1 VTRLV
6 TAELFKLRTTRTFYG
21 VVGGALGLV
30 LAIVIIA
37 AATAT
42 WGPGDTPLRDL
53 LGISGFAQVFA
64 LVLGILAVTSEFR
77 HGTITPSLLVVPDRV
92 RLTLAKLGAGLG
104 TGFAL
109 GLASTGLAAAIA
121 AAILNARGIDTGLT
135 GSQVTNMIVGGT
147 IATALYA
154 ALGVG
159 VGALVRNQVGAIVG
173 TLVYLFVLEN
183 LLQIIKPLRD
193 PLAKYGFGG
202 VGLGL
207 TGTGDAA
214 ADHPPLGQVSAGLVL
229 AGYCAIFLLAGIAMM
244 ERRDITA

>member
-1 VTRLV
+1 MTRQV

-21 VVGGALGLV
+21 VIAGALGLV
-30 LAIVIIA
+30 LVIV
-37 AATAT
+37 
-42 WGPGDTPLRDL
+42 

-64 LVLGILAVTSEFR
+64 LVLGILALTSEFR
-77 HGTITPSLLVVPDRV
+77 HGTITPSLLVVPGRV
-92 RLTLAKLGAGLG
+92 RLTLAKLGASLAIGL
-104 TGFAL
+104 AL
-109 GLASTGLAAAIA
+109 GLAATGLTAAIG
-121 AAILNARGIDTGLT
+121 AAILDARGIDTGLT
-135 GSQVTNMIVGGT
+135 GSQVTKMIVGGT

-183 LLQIIKPLRD
+183 LLQIVKPLRD
-193 PLAKYGFGG
+193 VLAEYGFGG

-207 TGTGDAA
+207 TGTGEAG

-229 AGYCAIFLLAGIAMM
+229 AGYCAIFLIAGIAMM
-244 ERRDITA
+244 RRRDVTA

>member
-1 VTRLV
+1 MTQLV
-6 TAELFKLRTTRTFYG
+6 SAEFFKLRTTRTFYS
-21 VVGGALGLV
+21 VVGGALALV
-30 LAIVIIA
+30 LTIVIVA

-42 WGPGDTPLRDL
+42 WQPADTPLRDL
-53 LGISGFAQVFA
+53 LGIAGLAQVFV
-64 LVLGILAVTSEFR
+64 LVLGIVAVTSEFR

-92 RLTLAKLGAGLG
+92 RLTLAKLGAM
-104 TGFAL
+104 
-109 GLASTGLAAAIA
+109 LATGLAVGLAATGLTAAIG

-135 GSQVTNMIVGGT
+135 GSQLTKMIVGGT
-147 IATALYA
+147 IATGLYA

-159 VGALVRNQVGAIVG
+159 VGALVRNQVGAVVG

-207 TGTGDAA
+207 TGTGDAT
-214 ADHPPLGQVSAGLVL
+214 ADHPPLGQVPAGLVL
-229 AGYCAIFLLAGIAMM
+229 AGYCALFLVAGIVMM
-244 ERRDITA
+244 RRRDITA